1 MKNYNGKDYLDSIFM
16 SRGWDDPS
24 NPFNFI
30 GRMGI
35 KKEDFIGELNAL
47 QADERGF
54 INLDFSPQRADPKKF
69 SVSVNN
75 FKPQK
80 QAGGTPYKAKEAAP
94 KTPAPASSDDLPF

>member
-54 INLDFSPQRADPKKF
+54 INLDFTPQRADPKKF

-80 QAGGTPYKAKEAAP
+80 KAGGAPYKAPLQKTSVPSSAAP
-94 KTPAPASSDDLPF
+94 DDLPF